1 MRSNSPKRTKL
12 QHVLLTGGI
21 GSGKSTVARI
31 FGVLGIPVFE
41 ADKVGRSFMDQD
53 GSARDA
59 VLARFASAVQASGHL
74 DRRVIAEI
82 VFKDKQALA
91 DLNAII
97 HPAVRGEYRRWRDRQ
112 TGPFTIMEAAV
123 VAPDDVKKTFDQ
135 VIVVTAPEAMRI
147 QRVMDRDGVGEEAV
161 RARMKNQINEEDR
174 AAMADEMIVNDGV
187 QLVIPQVLRL
197 HSTFLGTSTP

>member
-1 MRSNSPKRTKL
+1 
-12 QHVLLTGGI
+12 
-21 GSGKSTVARI
+21 
-31 FGVLGIPVFE
+31 
-41 ADKVGRSFMDQD
+41 MDQD

-59 VLARFASAVQASGHL
+59 VLARFADAVQASGHL
-74 DRRVIAEI
+74 DRKVIAEI
-82 VFKDKQALA
+82 VFKDKKALA

-112 TGPFTIMEAAV
+112 TGPYTIMEAAV
-123 VAPDDVKKTFDQ
+123 VAPDDVKKTFDK

-147 QRVMDRDGVGEEAV
+147 QRVMQRDGVGEEAV

-174 AAMADEMIVNDGV
+174 AALADEMIVNDGV

-197 HSTFLGTSTP
+197 HSTFLGTSTA

>member
-1 MRSNSPKRTKL
+1 
-12 QHVLLTGGI
+12 
-21 GSGKSTVARI
+21 
-31 FGVLGIPVFE
+31 
-41 ADKVGRSFMDQD
+41 MDQD

-197 HSTFLGTSTP
+197 HSKFLGTRTP